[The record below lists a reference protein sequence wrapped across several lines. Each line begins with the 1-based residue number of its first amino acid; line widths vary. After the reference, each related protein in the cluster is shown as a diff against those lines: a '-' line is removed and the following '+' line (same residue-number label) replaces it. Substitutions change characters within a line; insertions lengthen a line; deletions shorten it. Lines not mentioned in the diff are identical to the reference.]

1 MNVTLGDN
9 GILTKVQQA
18 KENIEIVQ
26 LEEGIKL
33 NQLYIQMDS
42 IIDEDINFS
51 KNKFTKE
58 FNFKSFTW
66 GSDMTF
72 EIDSNIIKV
81 DGDFST
87 GNGGKFSIYGY
98 KKSDNAEVILLDTNP
113 SKTDNV
119 NKTLNT
125 NINVSNYSAI
135 RFAIGPATFV
145 GTISLSGE
153 ENIDSSENKL
163 IKEFSFQP
171 FTWGSNT
178 TFEIDSNI
186 LNINGNF
193 STGSGGNFS
202 IYGYKKSDNTMVTLL
217 DANSSGT
224 NNVNKNISTSINVSE
239 YSAIKLSIGPATF
252 EGTIDVSTEEEENNS
267 VNKFIGK
274 FDSQPF
280 TWGSNTTFEIN
291 SNILN
296 INGNFSTSNA
306 GSLYIYGYQKTDNT
320 MITLLDTNPSK
331 TGNVNENINKNID
344 VSNYNAL
351 KISIGPAT
359 FKGTISVSDT

>member
-1 MNVTLGDN
+1 MKELRKDSGVTLVVLSITIIILIILAGISMNVTLGDN
-9 GILTKVQQA
+9 GILTKVQQT

-72 EIDSNIIKV
+72 EIDSNILKV
-81 DGDFST
+81 DGNFST

-135 RFAIGPATFV
+135 RFAIGPATFE

-163 IKEFSFQP
+163 IKEFGFQP

-178 TFEIDSNI
+178 TFEID
-186 LNINGNF
+186 
-193 STGSGGNFS
+193 
-202 IYGYKKSDNTMVTLL
+202 
-217 DANSSGT
+217 
-224 NNVNKNISTSINVSE
+224 
-239 YSAIKLSIGPATF
+239 
-252 EGTIDVSTEEEENNS
+252 
-267 VNKFIGK
+267 
-274 FDSQPF
+274 
-280 TWGSNTTFEIN
+280 

-320 MITLLDTNPSK
+320 MVTLLDTNPSK